1 MKTPIPRHSWGFNC
15 RSGRIRTCAFQDT
28 EFLAPYLWATLRW
41 ASDISSNAQSMIRV
55 IVVARDCVDKGENY
69 DDSNPI
75 EPICIIS
82 WRVVT
87 FCDMF
92 QKKEQGYCP
101 ALFSYPLICAIL
113 RIASFMYLHKCLSV

>member
-1 MKTPIPRHSWGFNC
+1 MKTPIPRLSWVSIVEVAGFEPALFKIQNFLLPT
-15 RSGRIRTCAFQDT
+15 SGRHFDGQAT
-28 EFLAPYLWATLRW
+28 FLPTHNLL
-41 ASDISSNAQSMIRV
+41 IRV

-75 EPICIIS
+75 EPTCIIS

-92 QKKEQGYCP
+92 QKKNRAI
-101 ALFSYPLICAIL
+101 ALLCFHI
-113 RIASFMYLHKCLSV
+113 RSFARF